1 MVKLIKLEYQK
12 HHILK
17 YIRNAGILIFVLVCF
32 NFAMTYLGIAN
43 DPDTG
48 VPDKA
53 FSSLGVSSNVELLTG
68 ISFLIFAAVM
78 HGTFIISTKKNRT
91 MELMFSYPI
100 DRRKILAAQMAAVCI
115 FCFLGLTAAKLACY
129 GSIELGSGFWG
140 NPAFPMDVSLSD
152 PYFYGKMLLQSASTV
167 CVSLIALMIGLKMNS
182 SKMAIISSF
191 LLILFMQGNIGGAS
205 LRENILM
212 PVILTFFSFIAAGMC
227 FIGIEKKDL

>member
-17 YIRNAGILIFVLVCF
+17 YIRNASILIFVLVCF

-129 GSIELGSGFWG
+129 CSIELGSGFWG

-191 LLILFMQGNIGGAS
+191 LLILFMQGNIGGS
-205 LRENILM
+205 
-212 PVILTFFSFIAAGMC
+212 FFKRKYFNAYYFNVFFFYSCGDVFYRN
-227 FIGIEKKDL
+227 